1 MSLNDWLFL
10 GLCGS
15 AIYAKSVA
23 ALLFCS
29 MYAVHSF
36 YSPSMEQWARY
47 AALILIDSAM
57 AFAVVAIEPISDY
70 LRRVFKADG
79 PRKWSFARVVL
90 LFPVLQDIAESH
102 KRPSRASVITGVF
115 SGAFLVVNVAGFVAW
130 YLYLPPVT
138 YDAVCS
144 AVYIAMMT
152 AFFIEGSNGRRRLA
166 LRRMGVSSTGAP
178 VRARVGV
185 HHKDGG
191 QA

>member
-15 AIYAKSVA
+15 AIYAKSVS

-29 MYAVHSF
+29 LYAVHSF

-47 AALILIDSAM
+47 AALILIDSAT
-57 AFAVVAIEPISDY
+57 AFAVVAI
-70 LRRVFKADG
+70 
-79 PRKWSFARVVL
+79 
-90 LFPVLQDIAESH
+90 

-115 SGAFLVVNVAGFVAW
+115 SGAFLVVNSAGFVAW

-178 VRARVGV
+178 VCPRVGV